1 MSLKVIRVAH
11 TRPCTVHVFEVTND
25 LHLTPFQ
32 TEKWL
37 LYQLLF
43 KHVAGSKFK
52 EDENIRN

>member
-1 MSLKVIRVAH
+1 MSLKVIKVAH
-11 TRPCTVHVFEVTND
+11 TGPRTVQVFEVTNN

-43 KHVAGSKFK
+43 KHIAGSKFK
-52 EDENIRN
+52 ENIRN